1 MNFSTAGVIL
11 FTQNYDAC
19 VDFYGRALGLE
30 MLHRIDRPGERLTT
44 FKLGDSYLMVE
55 TGGLSSDQPK
65 TVAQNP
71 TKLRFNVRDVAVAAK
86 DLKTRGITPR
96 IHHHSWGTTAEFTD
110 PDGNPCA
117 LRSHDGFGN

>member
-1 MNFSTAGVIL
+1 MNFTTAGVIL
-11 FTQNYDAC
+11 FTQNYEAC
-19 VDFYGRALGLE
+19 VDFYGHLLGLE

-44 FKLGDSYLMVE
+44 FKLGDTYLMVE
-55 TGGLSSDQPK
+55 TGGVSSDQPK

-71 TKLRFNVRDVAVAAK
+71 TKLRFNVRDVAATAK
-86 DLKTRGITPR
+86 ELKTRGITAM
-96 IHHHSWGTTAEFTD
+96 IHQHSWGTTAEFTD